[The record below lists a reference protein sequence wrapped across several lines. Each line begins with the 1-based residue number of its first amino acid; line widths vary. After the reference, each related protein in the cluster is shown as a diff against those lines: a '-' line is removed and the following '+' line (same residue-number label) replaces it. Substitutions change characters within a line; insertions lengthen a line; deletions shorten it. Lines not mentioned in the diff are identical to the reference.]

1 MKPVGAKLIQS
12 VLAKFIKQANP
23 PFMKLNGYPG
33 YNKPGYGIKP
43 GLTPS

>member
-23 PFMKLNGYPG
+23 AFMKPNEL
-33 YNKPGYGIKP
+33 
-43 GLTPS
+43 